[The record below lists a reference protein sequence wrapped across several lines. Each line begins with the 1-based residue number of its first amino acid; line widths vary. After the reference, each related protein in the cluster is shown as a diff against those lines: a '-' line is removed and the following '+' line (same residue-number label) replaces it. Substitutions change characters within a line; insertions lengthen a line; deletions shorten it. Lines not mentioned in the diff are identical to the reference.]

1 MKSISIDSKSILD
14 TTTKKPMSEV
24 IDFSKEYVTT
34 ETDKDTVY
42 KAGTG
47 VNISSDNTISV
58 TMIDQEDSASVEP
71 ADSTTAGIMKLYSEA
86 GTNDDGT
93 MTQESITDELSN
105 KAPTNSPTF
114 TGTPTAPTPNSSDA
128 GSDRLATTAYV
139 LSILKNNPG
148 IIDDILTQLNA
159 KAPLASPA
167 FTGTPTAPT
176 PSSSDSSTK
185 LATTAF
191 VKAQGYA
198 TTTALNNKMDKG
210 SLEISGTTISAPLK
224 QNYFTGPEVNPTGG
238 YSKTQGATHT
248 KAKISMQDDG
258 IIRIAGSEFI
268 VETVQPNGKVSDIIT
283 TFGSSTII
291 LGFDEN
297 DRRTLVSVGD
307 GYLVQTDKADGS
319 YMTFS
324 MDKNTGKVE
333 VKASGGF
340 YVNGVKIAN

>member
-58 TMIDQEDSASVEP
+58 TMIDQGDSAGVEP
-71 ADSTTAGIMKLYSEA
+71 ADANTAGIMKLYSEA

-139 LSILKNNPG
+139 LSLLRNNPG
-148 IIDDILTQLNA
+148 IIDDILTQL
-159 KAPLASPA
+159 
-167 FTGTPTAPT
+167 G
-176 PSSSDSSTK
+176 
-185 LATTAF
+185 
-191 VKAQGYA
+191 
-198 TTTALNNKMDKG
+198 NKMDKG

-224 QNYFTGPEVNPTGG
+224 QNYFTGPEVNPTGS
-238 YSKTQGATHT
+238 YSKGKNATIT
-248 KAKISMQDDG
+248 KAQISMQDDG
-258 IIRIAGSEFI
+258 IMRISSAEFI
-268 VETVQPNGKVSDIIT
+268 VEAVQDDGELHNIIS
-283 TFGSSTII
+283 TFGNGTTIV
-291 LGFDEN
+291 GFDEN
-297 DRRTLVSVGD
+297 GRRALVSVGG
-307 GYLVQTDKADGS
+307 GYLVQTDKADGG

-324 MDKNTGKVE
+324 MDKDTGKVE

-340 YVNGVKIAN
+340 YVNGVKIAD

>member
-14 TTTKKPMSEV
+14 VTTKKPMSEV

-58 TMIDQEDSASVEP
+58 TMIDQEDSAGVEP

-139 LSILKNNPG
+139 LSLLKNNPG

-224 QNYFTGPEVNPTGG
+224 QNYFNYPEVNPTGG
-238 YSKTQGATHT
+238 YSKTKNATPT
-248 KAKISMQDDG
+248 KATISMQDDG
-258 IIRIAGSEFI
+258 VMILKNTMF
-268 VETVQPNGKVSDIIT
+268 VVKTVQEDRTLQDIIT
-283 TFGSSTII
+283 TFNGTRIS
-291 LGFDEN
+291 GYDEN
-297 DRRTLVSVGD
+297 GNDADVIVGR
-307 GYLVQTDKADGS
+307 DK
-319 YMTFS
+319 
-324 MDKNTGKVE
+324 KVE
-333 VKASGGF
+333 VFASGGF
-340 YVNGVKIAN
+340 YVNGVKIAS